1 MIGDAHLPN
10 VIALAAFRPER
21 FAVIGVDGIPTISI
35 KGRGFNL
42 ALVASGWHVLTRA
55 AAVTFE
61 LGFDE
66 LRPQIE
72 CLRILQR
79 LAQSNASVPARQVPP
94 NLSERLFQTLV
105 ALDGSLLGLSYREI
119 AATVFGER
127 RVAEDWGASSR
138 FLKDRT
144 RRLVVKGHELM
155 NGGYRDLLR

>member
-1 MIGDAHLPN
+1 MVGDAHLPN

-21 FAVIGVDGIPTISI
+21 LAVVGVDGIPTVWL

-42 ALVASGWHVLTRA
+42 ALVASGWHVLTRP

-72 CLRILQR
+72 CLRTLQR
-79 LAQSNASVPARQVPP
+79 LTQSNALSPSQVPP

-119 AATVFGER
+119 AVTVFGQR

-144 RRLVVKGHELM
+144 RRLVAKGHELM